1 MGLGDAS
8 WRLGEGRMELRA
20 TVLLVV
26 FWVIGGCVCSLGEAV
41 GFVAAEFGCC
51 GESGKGK

>member
-1 MGLGDAS
+1 
-8 WRLGEGRMELRA
+8 MELRA

-51 GESGKGK
+51 GESGEGK